1 MRLAVLKAWPT
12 GRIGHQL
19 GREGVDRVPS
29 QQISVGRH
37 RERRRVDVHVLTEIL
52 EVWDGNKLIKT
63 VKRTSKGVVRKKRA
77 QSD

>member
-1 MRLAVLKAWPT
+1 MAW
-12 GRIGHQL
+12 
-19 GREGVDRVPS
+19 

-37 RERRRVDVHVLTEIL
+37 RERRRVDAHDLTEIL
-52 EVWDGNKLIKT
+52 EVWDGNELIKT